1 VAVESA
7 AGHGG
12 RMDGKTLIG
21 RLLHTEPEEE
31 EEEEEERKKKKE
43 NKIMRYVRQR
53 EVASSSGAAEAAKID
68 RWKGRIT
75 YVR

>member
-21 RLLHTEPEEE
+21 RLLRRRRRRRRSA
-31 EEEEEERKKKKE
+31 RKKKKT
-43 NKIMRYVRQR
+43 R
-53 EVASSSGAAEAAKID
+53 
-68 RWKGRIT
+68 
-75 YVR
+75 

>member
-1 VAVESA
+1 MRE
-7 AGHGG
+7 
-12 RMDGKTLIG
+12 
-21 RLLHTEPEEE
+21 
-31 EEEEEERKKKKE
+31 KK
-43 NKIMRYVRQR
+43 R

>member
-21 RLLHTEPEEE
+21 RLLRRRRSA
-31 EEEEEERKKKKE
+31 RKKKK
-43 NKIMRYVRQR
+43 KR
-53 EVASSSGAAEAAKID
+53 
-68 RWKGRIT
+68 
-75 YVR
+75 

>member
-1 VAVESA
+1 MAVESA

-21 RLLHTEPEEE
+21 RLLHTEPEE